1 MSKGKIALCFYGY
14 VGVPFSKSINY
25 EKNKKILNKDN
36 RIDKIMLELSHQ
48 HIINDIVKANP
59 DYQFDI
65 FIHSWNHKIK
75 NEIIEKFN
83 PKKATIEKLI
93 TDHEV
98 FLNEDCTQ
106 NLSRLLGTVKVIN
119 LVNEYIKELGEDKNN
134 YYQQVILTR
143 FDIAINVDFKLDKY
157 INDNIKIVD
166 GFHKGDWHPEPEI
179 YNDKLIED
187 LNLKYVGNKV
197 KVDFNKKEVR
207 IIEKMFIS
215 NLKNMEKLVNYY
227 YFFRDLIKSGKP
239 INWNPHVYY
248 SNMILDIITNESNI
262 SIEKI
267 KELYFDITTK
277 DTRIPEEST
286 FILTKQMYFRNPGPN
301 NTHFGTIKGD
311 IKGRIINIRE
321 LLQKYE
327 IPEEIIKVCE

>member
-14 VGVPFSKSINY
+14 VGVPFSKSVNY

-36 RIDKIMLELSHQ
+36 RIDKIMLELSYQ

-93 TDHEV
+93 TDHGV

-166 GFHKGDWHPEPEI
+166 GFHKGNWHPEPKI

-187 LNLKYVGNKV
+187 LNRKYIGNKV

-215 NLKNMEKLVNYY
+215 NLKNIEKLVNYY
-227 YFFRDLIKSGKP
+227 YFIKDLAKSGKP

-248 SNMILDIITNESNI
+248 SNMILDMITNESNI

-267 KELYFDITTK
+267 KEVYYEGINENET
-277 DTRIPEEST
+277 IPENQT
-286 FILTKQMYFRNPGPN
+286 LILTKQLYFRNPGVN
-301 NTHFGTIKGD
+301 CNFGTIKGD